1 MKFIFKTIFKI
12 LVLFIILI
20 IPVGLF
26 ITFFALNQKQIPVWN
41 IGIRNIVLF
50 SKNYAL
56 PIITISYFIAT
67 LLTVSLIDKM
77 KVRSIFLL
85 HIPAVLIGVVIIGVF
100 FLIQSNNYPLS
111 LIEKRMYLGYRTF
124 LKENVFNDLRER
136 SVLLMRT
143 DQNQFTVYLYDKVN
157 NSLIIMNN
165 MNASKKGKNHL
176 YVDQDGRQIVL
187 REGQK
192 KKITTV
198 NIPYDEF
205 NYKSSILNN
214 KMILFY
220 AKQLR
225 GSLQSFR
232 ALFAKLPPIDQFVFF
247 GAIYLS
253 LLMISIPFT
262 YALNDGGWG
271 FSGIIGVVFILVILP
286 FLYGIILKSMQ
297 NFSFNLSFLGKYSY
311 LFPAIIYGF
320 IGILID
326 IAVKVRGMKKGI

>member
-124 LKENVFNDLRER
+124 FKENVFNDLRER

-165 MNASKKGKNHL
+165 MRVMAL
-176 YVDQDGRQIVL
+176 
-187 REGQK
+187 
-192 KKITTV
+192 
-198 NIPYDEF
+198 
-205 NYKSSILNN
+205 
-214 KMILFY
+214 
-220 AKQLR
+220 
-225 GSLQSFR
+225 SF
-232 ALFAKLPPIDQFVFF
+232 V
-247 GAIYLS
+247 
-253 LLMISIPFT
+253 
-262 YALNDGGWG
+262 
-271 FSGIIGVVFILVILP
+271 
-286 FLYGIILKSMQ
+286 
-297 NFSFNLSFLGKYSY
+297 LSFLIGSG
-311 LFPAIIYGF
+311 AIIILAWNASILGLYLASFLRKGLITEF
-320 IGILID
+320 VVRTIGLIPLPEYPAGLLNSKFPSLVIKIPGRASLILSASAPPE
-326 IAVKVRGMKKGI
+326 IAASAFLKI